1 MDTVQLGKIYRHFKG
16 NLYQVLCTAK
26 HSETGEELVIYQALY
41 GSFEVYARPKSSFYE
56 KLDRQKYPDAKQEYR
71 FEPVDS
77 IKETGALEASHE
89 QKTTDEREI
98 KAGEN
103 NVQSSEEESVPASVI
118 MQFLEAR
125 TSEEKLAVL
134 KAGRD
139 KIDER
144 TITNIEVSLDVISD
158 STDLDDRINYVC
170 DILRTR
176 SKYENTRLR

>member
-56 KLDRQKYPDAKQEYR
+56 KLDPQKYPDAKQEYR
-71 FEPVDS
+71 FEPVDTLKKDS
-77 IKETGALEASHE
+77 APEASHE
-89 QKTTDEREI
+89 QKTTDERQI

-103 NVQSSEEESVPASVI
+103 TVQGSEESVPASVI